1 MSTNDELLLDMLTAR
16 ATEGLSADEQREL
29 DGLLATSPDAD
40 PLDMELAAAAA
51 TNAFARAD
59 GRGADIPA
67 GLKDRLLADARRHF
81 EQRPAAPSATVTDI
95 SERSAARRHTAADKR
110 DAGNNGPALGT
121 FNRLGWAAA
130 AMLLIALIV
139 VNRPLPDDEGGA
151 PAAPIEAR
159 AELIREAPGTI
170 VLPWNPPEAAD
181 YADVSGDVVWN
192 NARQEGYLRLAG
204 MPANDPARAQYQLW
218 IVDPERDEQPVDGGV
233 FDIPGGRSE
242 VIVPIK
248 AKLGILDPQAF
259 AITLEQPGGVVVSDG
274 PLLVVASAG

>member
-1 MSTNDELLLDMLTAR
+1 MSTNNELLLDMLTAG

-29 DGLLATSPDAD
+29 DALLASSPDAD
-40 PLDMELAAAAA
+40 PLAMQLAAAAA
-51 TNAFARAD
+51 TNAFAKAD
-59 GRGADIPA
+59 ARGADIPA

-81 EQRPAAPSATVTDI
+81 EQRPAAPS
-95 SERSAARRHTAADKR
+95 
-110 DAGNNGPALGT
+110 
-121 FNRLGWAAA
+121 
-130 AMLLIALIV
+130 V
-139 VNRPLPDDEGGA
+139 VNRPLPDEEG
-151 PAAPIEAR
+151 AAAADPIEAR

-170 VLPWNPPEAAD
+170 VVPWNPPEAAD

-192 NARQEGYLRLAG
+192 NSRQEGYLRLAG
-204 MPANDPARAQYQLW
+204 MPANDPTRAQYQLW